1 MEEYVILVDEN
12 DNPIGKEEKVKC
24 HLPNGKL
31 HRAFTVLLFNEEGKL
46 LLTKRSQSKMLW
58 PNDWDGTVASHP
70 RESETYISS
79 AERRLPEEIGVI
91 CSLDY
96 LFKFEYHV
104 PYKDI
109 GSENEICGTLIGILR
124 DSSTINLVKD
134 EIDETKWIT
143 VDELISDL
151 QKKSRIFCP
160 WMLIALYL
168 IPSSK
173 SSMRDKYNSLLS
185 TWIKQEI
192 KKPLEDSIKFHLPS
206 ANLISNNCPS
216 QISTQAFA
224 SFDTRLTVDLFG
236 NLEFDIT

>member
-31 HRAFTVLLFNEEGKL
+31 HRAFTILLFNEEGKL

-70 RESETYISS
+70 RESETYVSS

-91 CSLDY
+91 CSLEY

-104 PYKDI
+104 LYKDI

-134 EIDETKWIT
+134 EIVETKWVT

-151 QKKSRIFCP
+151 QKKPRIFCP

-173 SSMRDKYNSLLS
+173 SSMLDKYNSLLS

-192 KKPLEDSIKFHLPS
+192 KKPLEDSIKFHLPDDNWRVLS
-206 ANLISNNCPS
+206 
-216 QISTQAFA
+216 
-224 SFDTRLTVDLFG
+224 
-236 NLEFDIT
+236 

>member
-70 RESETYISS
+70 RESETYVSS

-134 EIDETKWIT
+134 EIVETKWVT

-151 QKKSRIFCP
+151 QEKPRIFCP

-173 SSMRDKYNSLLS
+173 SSMLDKYNSLLS

-192 KKPLEDSIKFHLPS
+192 KKPLEDSIKFHLPDD
-206 ANLISNNCPS
+206 NWRVLN
-216 QISTQAFA
+216 
-224 SFDTRLTVDLFG
+224 
-236 NLEFDIT
+236 

>member
-1 MEEYVILVDEN
+1 MEEYVILVDKN

-70 RESETYISS
+70 RESETYVSS

-91 CSLDY
+91 CSLEY

-104 PYKDI
+104 LYKDI
-109 GSENEICGTLIGILR
+109 GSENEICGTLIGILS

-134 EIDETKWIT
+134 EIVETKWVT

-151 QKKSRIFCP
+151 QEKPRIFCP

-173 SSMRDKYNSLLS
+173 SSMLDKYNSLLS

-192 KKPLEDSIKFHLPS
+192 KKPLEDSIKFHLPDD
-206 ANLISNNCPS
+206 NWRVLN
-216 QISTQAFA
+216 
-224 SFDTRLTVDLFG
+224 
-236 NLEFDIT
+236 